1 MKTFTDNAGR
11 DWVIEINVASLKRV
25 KGLTGTDLIALA
37 VSMDTSVA
45 ERLASDP
52 ILLCDVLYAVCK
64 PQADERGVSDEEFG
78 RAMAGDAIESATVA
92 LLEDIVGFCPS
103 PRDRAALGRVLT
115 AMRDARDKAR
125 DLVDKKLDRMI
136 EGGEIDQIVASVN
149 IPSGMVVDVIHDEGL
164 IDEFY
169 FLIFAAVI
177 IIFMILACPFNL
189 QAVAAHEFQVIKL
202 LIKSNLC
209 IK

>member
-11 DWVIEINVASLKRV
+11 DWVIEINVASLKRI
-25 KGLTGTDLIALA
+25 KGLTGTDLIGLA

-45 ERLASDP
+45 EKLASDP
-52 ILLCDVLYAVCK
+52 ILLCDVLYAACK
-64 PQADERGVSDEEFG
+64 PQADERNISDEEFG

-125 DLVDKKLDRMI
+125 DLVDKNLDRMI
-136 EGGEIDQIVASVN
+136 EGGEIDRIVTDA
-149 IPSGMVVDVIHDEGL
+149 MTEAETKFEEGL
-164 IDEFY
+164 ERTTSGGSSTSAPASPGSIRD
-169 FLIFAAVI
+169 
-177 IIFMILACPFNL
+177 P
-189 QAVAAHEFQVIKL
+189 
-202 LIKSNLC
+202 
-209 IK
+209 

>member
-64 PQADERGVSDEEFG
+64 PQADERDVSDEEFG

-125 DLVDKKLDRMI
+125 DLVDKNLDRMI
-136 EGGEIDQIVASVN
+136 EGGEIDRIVTAAMTEAETKLETGLERKTSGDSSTSAPASPGS
-149 IPSGMVVDVIHDEGL
+149 IRAP
-164 IDEFY
+164 
-169 FLIFAAVI
+169 
-177 IIFMILACPFNL
+177 
-189 QAVAAHEFQVIKL
+189 
-202 LIKSNLC
+202 
-209 IK
+209 

>member
-64 PQADERGVSDEEFG
+64 PQADERGISDEEFG

-136 EGGEIDQIVASVN
+136 EGGEIDQIVASAMTEAETKLEAGLERTM
-149 IPSGMVVDVIHDEGL
+149 SGDSSTSAPASSGSIR
-164 IDEFY
+164 
-169 FLIFAAVI
+169 A
-177 IIFMILACPFNL
+177 P
-189 QAVAAHEFQVIKL
+189 
-202 LIKSNLC
+202 
-209 IK
+209 

>member
-1 MKTFTDNAGR
+1 MKTFADNAGR

-64 PQADERGVSDEEFG
+64 PQTDERGVSDEDFG

-115 AMRDARDKAR
+115 AMRDARNKAR
-125 DLVDKKLDRMI
+125 DLVDQNLDRMI
-136 EGGEIDQIVASVN
+136 EGGEMSRVIEDAMSGSLPATSGDSSTSAPAS
-149 IPSGMVVDVIHDEGL
+149 SGSIR
-164 IDEFY
+164 
-169 FLIFAAVI
+169 A
-177 IIFMILACPFNL
+177 P
-189 QAVAAHEFQVIKL
+189 
-202 LIKSNLC
+202 
-209 IK
+209 

>member
-25 KGLTGTDLIALA
+25 KGLTGTDLIGLA

-125 DLVDKKLDRMI
+125 DLVDQNLDRMI
-136 EGGEIDQIVASVN
+136 EGGEIDRIVTDAMMEAEQVLEQMTSGGSSTSAPAS
-149 IPSGMVVDVIHDEGL
+149 SGSIR
-164 IDEFY
+164 
-169 FLIFAAVI
+169 A
-177 IIFMILACPFNL
+177 P
-189 QAVAAHEFQVIKL
+189 
-202 LIKSNLC
+202 
-209 IK
+209 

>member
-25 KGLTGTDLIALA
+25 KGITGTDLIALA

-45 ERLASDP
+45 EKLASDP
-52 ILLCDVLYAVCK
+52 ILLCDVLYAACK

-92 LLEDIVGFCPS
+92 LLEGIVGFCPS

-125 DLVDKKLDRMI
+125 DLVDTNLDRMI
-136 EGGEIDQIVASVN
+136 GVGGEDGEIDRIVADAMKEAEESLARG
-149 IPSGMVVDVIHDEGL
+149 PGGMGGTSGGSSTGAPASSESIR
-164 IDEFY
+164 
-169 FLIFAAVI
+169 A
-177 IIFMILACPFNL
+177 P
-189 QAVAAHEFQVIKL
+189 
-202 LIKSNLC
+202 
-209 IK
+209 

>member
-25 KGLTGTDLIALA
+25 KGLTGTDLVALA

-64 PQADERGVSDEEFG
+64 PQADKRGISDEEFG

-125 DLVDKKLDRMI
+125 DLVDKNLDRMI
-136 EGGEIDQIVASVN
+136 EGGEIDRIVTEAMTEAETKSETGLERTTSGDSSTSAPASPGS
-149 IPSGMVVDVIHDEGL
+149 IRAP
-164 IDEFY
+164 
-169 FLIFAAVI
+169 
-177 IIFMILACPFNL
+177 
-189 QAVAAHEFQVIKL
+189 
-202 LIKSNLC
+202 
-209 IK
+209 

>member
-1 MKTFTDNAGR
+1 MKTFTDNASR

-52 ILLCDVLYAVCK
+52 ILLCDVLYAVSK

-78 RAMAGDAIESATVA
+78 RSMAGDAIESATVA

-115 AMRDARDKAR
+115 AIRDARAKAR
-125 DLVDKKLDRMI
+125 DLVDKNLDRMI
-136 EGGEIDQIVASVN
+136 EGGEIDRIVTDAMTEAEAQLTQMTSGASSTSAPASPGS
-149 IPSGMVVDVIHDEGL
+149 IRP
-164 IDEFY
+164 
-169 FLIFAAVI
+169 
-177 IIFMILACPFNL
+177 P
-189 QAVAAHEFQVIKL
+189 
-202 LIKSNLC
+202 
-209 IK
+209 

>member
-64 PQADERGVSDEEFG
+64 PQADERSVSDEEFG

-103 PRDRAALGRVLT
+103 PRTGP
-115 AMRDARDKAR
+115 
-125 DLVDKKLDRMI
+125 
-136 EGGEIDQIVASVN
+136 
-149 IPSGMVVDVIHDEGL
+149 PSG
-164 IDEFY
+164 
-169 FLIFAAVI
+169 
-177 IIFMILACPFNL
+177 AC
-189 QAVAAHEFQVIKL
+189 
-202 LIKSNLC
+202 
-209 IK
+209 

>member
-11 DWVIEINVASLKRV
+11 DWVIEINVASLKQV

-115 AMRDARDKAR
+115 AMRNARDKAR
-125 DLVDKKLDRMI
+125 DLVDKNLDRMI
-136 EGGEIDQIVASVN
+136 EGGEIDRIVTDAMTEAEQALERTTSGGSSTSAPAS
-149 IPSGMVVDVIHDEGL
+149 PG
-164 IDEFY
+164 
-169 FLIFAAVI
+169 
-177 IIFMILACPFNL
+177 
-189 QAVAAHEFQVIKL
+189 
-202 LIKSNLC
+202 SNRAP
-209 IK
+209 

>member
-25 KGLTGTDLIALA
+25 KGLTGTDLIVLA
-37 VSMDTSVA
+37 VSMDTSIA
-45 ERLASDP
+45 ERLAADP

-64 PQADERGVSDEEFG
+64 PQADERDISDEEFG

-125 DLVDKKLDRMI
+125 DLVDKNLERMI
-136 EGGEIDQIVASVN
+136 EGGEIDRIVTSAMTEAEQALERTTSGDSSTSAPASPGS
-149 IPSGMVVDVIHDEGL
+149 IRAP
-164 IDEFY
+164 
-169 FLIFAAVI
+169 
-177 IIFMILACPFNL
+177 
-189 QAVAAHEFQVIKL
+189 
-202 LIKSNLC
+202 
-209 IK
+209 